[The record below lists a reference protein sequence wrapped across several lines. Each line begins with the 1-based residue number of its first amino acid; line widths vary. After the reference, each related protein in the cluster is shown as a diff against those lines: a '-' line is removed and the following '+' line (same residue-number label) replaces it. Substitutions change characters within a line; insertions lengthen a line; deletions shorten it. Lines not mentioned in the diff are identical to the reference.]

1 MEGRFR
7 LVAGLGN
14 PGKDYDRTRHNVGFL
29 VANAL
34 AQRAGAAFVPEPKW
48 RADVARAGE
57 VTFMKPMT
65 FMNLSG
71 ESVGD
76 FCRFF
81 KLAPAEALV
90 VIDDVALPLG
100 RLRLRRSGSDG
111 GHNGLA
117 SVIQHL
123 GTDQVARLRVGIGRA
138 AGQGGEGGAKDSLV
152 GHVLG
157 KFSAAERPALEAAVS
172 RAADAVE
179 FAQANGFEAAMN
191 RFNPNEPT
199 TKS

>member
-1 MEGRFR
+1 MEGRYR

-14 PGKDYDRTRHNVGFL
+14 PGKEYARTRHNVGFL
-29 VANAL
+29 IADLL
-34 AQRAGAAFVPEPKW
+34 ATRAGTAFAHDSKW
-48 RADVARAGE
+48 NADVARAGNI
-57 VTFMKPMT
+57 TLMKPMT

-76 FCRFF
+76 FCRFY
-81 KLAPAEALV
+81 KIEPSQVLV

-100 RLRLRRSGSDG
+100 RLRLRGTGSDG

-117 SVIQHL
+117 SVLVHL
-123 GTDQVARLRVGIGRA
+123 GTERVPRLRVGIGNSSSK
-138 AGQGGEGGAKDSLV
+138 GSLV

-157 KFSAAERPALEAAVS
+157 KFSTDERAALDDAIS

-179 FAQANGFEAAMN
+179 FAQESGLEAAMN
-191 RFNPNEPT
+191 RFNSNQTNIP
-199 TKS
+199 S

>member
-29 VANAL
+29 VADAL
-34 AQRAGAAFVPEPKW
+34 AQRAGARFAREPKW
-48 RADVARAGE
+48 EADVARAGD

-71 ESVGD
+71 EAVGE
-76 FCRFF
+76 FSRFF
-81 KLAPAEALV
+81 KLEPTEALV
-90 VIDDVALPLG
+90 VIDDVSLPLG

-117 SVIQHL
+117 SIIMHL
-123 GTDQVARLRVGIGRA
+123 GTTQIARLRVGI
-138 AGQGGEGGAKDSLV
+138 GGAKDSLV

-157 KFSAAERPALEAAVS
+157 KFSTEERPALEAAVS

-179 FAQANGFEAAMN
+179 CAQANGFEAAMN
-191 RFNPNEPT
+191 RFNPEPT
-199 TKS
+199 N

>member
-1 MEGRFR
+1 MEGSRFR

-14 PGKDYDRTRHNVGFL
+14 PGREYDRTRHNVGFL
-29 VANAL
+29 VADAL
-34 AQRAGAAFVPEPKW
+34 ARRAGSTFAHEPKW
-48 RADVARAGE
+48 NADMARVGDW
-57 VTFMKPMT
+57 TLLKPMT

-76 FCRFF
+76 FCRFY
-81 KLAPAEALV
+81 KLEPSQALV

-100 RLRLRRSGSDG
+100 RLRLRGTGSDG

-117 SVIQHL
+117 SVLMHL
-123 GTDQVARLRVGIGRA
+123 GTEQVPRLRVGIGSVT
-138 AGQGGEGGAKDSLV
+138 KNSLV

-157 KFSAAERPALEAAVS
+157 KFTSEEQAALDEAVD

-179 FAQANGFEAAMN
+179 FAQANGFAAAMN
-191 RFNPNEPT
+191 RFNPNNDP
-199 TKS
+199 KN